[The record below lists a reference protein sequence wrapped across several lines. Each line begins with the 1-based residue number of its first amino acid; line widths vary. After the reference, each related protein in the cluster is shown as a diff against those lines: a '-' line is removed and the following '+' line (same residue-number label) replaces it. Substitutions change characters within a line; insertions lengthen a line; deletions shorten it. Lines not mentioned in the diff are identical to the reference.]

1 MRLPPRYYGSIDATE
16 LWVLLFAD
24 AVDAGLSE
32 DRVRPLIGSLR
43 AALGWLVDYADPD
56 HDGFLEYFDPTGKG
70 LANQGWKDSGDSIR
84 WKDGN
89 LAQGPIAL
97 CEVQGYAYEAAT
109 RGADLLDR
117 YGESG
122 GPDAALASR
131 SRSWAQDLR
140 TTFNRRFWVE
150 DRSGAYPA
158 VALDK
163 GKRPVDS
170 LTSNIGHLLGT
181 GILDEGGARK
191 VVDRLLSDDLLSPYG
206 IRTLAKSNGGFLPSA
221 TIVDPC
227 GPTTPRSAWRGWHRR
242 GTSPR
247 RKKSRKDC

>member
-1 MRLPPRYYGSIDATE
+1 MRLPSRYYGSIDATE

-24 AVDAGLSE
+24 AVGAGLSE

-109 RGADLLDR
+109 RGGGSFGQIRRKRGIGCGPRLPFPVVGARPANHLQPEIL
-117 YGESG
+117 GG
-122 GPDAALASR
+122 GPVRGLPGD
-131 SRSWAQDLR
+131 
-140 TTFNRRFWVE
+140 
-150 DRSGAYPA
+150 
-158 VALDK
+158 
-163 GKRPVDS
+163 
-170 LTSNIGHLLGT
+170 
-181 GILDEGGARK
+181 
-191 VVDRLLSDDLLSPYG
+191 
-206 IRTLAKSNGGFLPSA
+206 GF
-221 TIVDPC
+221 
-227 GPTTPRSAWRGWHRR
+227 G
-242 GTSPR
+242 
-247 RKKSRKDC
+247 